1 MAPEAVV
8 QSIRL
13 SAKDGIWL
21 TFALLLHA
29 SLFLIPIKQSFPEK
43 VPAKVLALSLLTPQL
58 LKAVPERPEEPAH
71 ENVHPKPDMPS
82 GLRHPVEPPLA
93 SPPEPHETH
102 PEDPPLRITTA
113 RLVDSIS
120 QLKWSL
126 PRSAETRQLG
136 IRGPREVPENWRPGA
151 GLNNNLF
158 DGMTVPAETEVV
170 DIWQAADG
178 SRNLVIN
185 TPNGQTLCGRAEAWD
200 PLRPMIVH
208 LMMFRT
214 CGGGGERTFKMP
226 DRFIKHLVN

>member
-1 MAPEAVV
+1 MDPASVV
-8 QSIRL
+8 QSMRL
-13 SAKDGIWL
+13 SGKDSIWL
-21 TFALLLHA
+21 IFALFLHA
-29 SLFLIPIKQSFPEK
+29 SLFLIPIKQSFPER
-43 VPAKVLALSLLTPQL
+43 VPTKLLSLSLLTPQAT
-58 LKAVPERPEEPAH
+58 KTVP
-71 ENVHPKPDMPS
+71 DQ
-82 GLRHPVEPPLA
+82 PVEPTPETDHPDPETRSGPRYPA
-93 SPPEPHETH
+93 VPSPTSAAEPAET
-102 PEDPPLRITTA
+102 PSEDPPHPITAA

-136 IRGPREVPENWRPGA
+136 IHVPREVPENWRPGI
-151 GLNNNLF
+151 GLKKNRF
-158 DGMTVPAETEVV
+158 DGMTVPAETELV

-185 TPNGQTLCGRAEAWD
+185 TPTGQTLCGRAEAWD
-200 PLRPMIVH
+200 PMRPMIVH